1 LQEAPFWG
9 KSHRARRGSAGV
21 VIHTEV
27 HPTMARVLN
36 FNPGPAALPLA
47 ALERAQSELI
57 DFRGSGMS
65 IIEHSHRGKEYE
77 AVHDEA
83 IALVRELLSVSDN
96 YHVLFLQGGASQQFA
111 VVPMNLL
118 PQGKSADYI
127 LTGGWSEKALEEAK
141 IIGQTRVAA
150 STGENGTYRRIP
162 KKDEIKLDPNAAY
175 VHLTSN
181 NTLFG
186 TQWFDFP
193 DTGSVPLV
201 GDMSSDFMWRKF
213 DMNRFGLIYAGAQK
227 NVGPSGIVVVIARKD
242 IVEGGRKDIP
252 KIFRYKTHADNR
264 SLYNTPPTFSVYLVR
279 NVLSWIK
286 DQGGLDGIEKINRE
300 KGQLLYGTIDK
311 LADFYRA
318 PVAKDSRSLMNVVFR
333 LPTEALEEQFVG
345 EAKKNKMVG
354 LKGHRSVGG
363 IRVSMY
369 NAVSL
374 EAVKTLTAFM
384 EDFAK
389 ANGAKA

>member
-1 LQEAPFWG
+1 
-9 KSHRARRGSAGV
+9 
-21 VIHTEV
+21 
-27 HPTMARVLN
+27 MARVYN

-83 IALVRELLSVSDN
+83 IALTRELLSVSDN

-111 VVPMNLL
+111 MVPMNLL
-118 PQGKSADYI
+118 PPGKSADYI

-141 IIGQTRVAA
+141 IVGQTRVAA
-150 STGENGTYRRIP
+150 STGENGAYKRIP
-162 KKDEIKLDPNAAY
+162 KRDEIKLDPNAAY

-213 DMNRFGLIYAGAQK
+213 DVNRFGLIYAGAQK

-252 KIFRYKTHADNR
+252 RIFRYKTHADNR

-286 DQGGLDGIEKINRE
+286 DQGGLAGIEKVNRE
-300 KGQLLYGTIDK
+300 KGHVLYDTIDR

-374 EAVKTLTAFM
+374 EAVKLLTAFM

-389 ANGAKA
+389 ANGAKV

>member
-1 LQEAPFWG
+1 
-9 KSHRARRGSAGV
+9 
-21 VIHTEV
+21 
-27 HPTMARVLN
+27 MARVYN

-47 ALERAQSELI
+47 ALERARDELV

-83 IALVRELLSVSDN
+83 IALVRELLSVSDD

-127 LTGGWSEKALEEAK
+127 VTGGWSEKALEEAK
-141 IIGQTRVAA
+141 IVGQTRVAA
-150 STGENGTYRRIP
+150 TTAVDGKYTRIP
-162 KKDEIKLDPNAAY
+162 RQEELKLDPSAAY
-175 VHLTSN
+175 VHMTSN

-201 GDMSSDFMWRKF
+201 ADMSSDFMWRKF
-213 DMNRFGLIYAGAQK
+213 DVSKFGLIYAGAQK
-227 NVGPSGIVVVIARKD
+227 NVGPSGIVIVIARKD
-242 IVEGGRKDIP
+242 LVDGGRKDIP

-264 SLYNTPPTFSVYLVR
+264 SLYNTPPTFSIYLVR
-279 NVLSWIK
+279 NVLAWAK
-286 DQGGLDGIEKINRE
+286 DQGGLAAIEKVNRE
-300 KGQLLYGTIDK
+300 KGRVLYGVIDQ

-318 PVAKDSRSLMNVVFR
+318 PVEKASRSLMNVVFR
-333 LPTEALEEQFVG
+333 LPTEALEEQFVS
-345 EAKKNKMVG
+345 EAKKAKMVG

-363 IRVSMY
+363 IRVSTY

-374 EAVKTLTAFM
+374 EAVQALTTFM
-384 EDFAK
+384 QEFAK
-389 ANGAKA
+389 ANGAKV

>member
-1 LQEAPFWG
+1 
-9 KSHRARRGSAGV
+9 
-21 VIHTEV
+21 
-27 HPTMARVLN
+27 MARVHN

-83 IALVRELLSVSDN
+83 IALARELLSVSEN

-111 VVPMNLL
+111 MVPMNLL

-141 IIGQTRVAA
+141 TIGQTRVAA
-150 STGENGTYRRIP
+150 STGDNGMYTRIP
-162 KKDEIKLDPNAAY
+162 RKDELKLDPNAAY

-193 DTGSVPLV
+193 DTGNVPLV
-201 GDMSSDFMWRKF
+201 ADMSSDFMWRKF
-213 DMNRFGLIYAGAQK
+213 DVNRFSLIYAGAQK
-227 NVGPSGIVVVIARKD
+227 NIGPSGIVLVLARKD

-264 SLYNTPPTFSVYLVR
+264 SLYNTPPTFSIYLVR
-279 NVLSWIK
+279 NVLAWIK
-286 DQGGLDGIEKINRE
+286 DQGGLAGIETQNRE
-300 KGQLLYGTIDK
+300 KGRVLYGTIDK
-311 LADFYRA
+311 LADFYRC

-374 EAVKTLTAFM
+374 DSVKVLTSFM
-384 EDFAK
+384 EDFAHT
-389 ANGAKA
+389 NGAKG